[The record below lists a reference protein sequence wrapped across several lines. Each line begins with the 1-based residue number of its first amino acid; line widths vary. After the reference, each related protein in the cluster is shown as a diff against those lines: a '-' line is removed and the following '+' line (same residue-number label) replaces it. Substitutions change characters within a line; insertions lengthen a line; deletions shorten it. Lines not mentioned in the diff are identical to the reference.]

1 MAGEFIILPAAAGL
15 KPKPREEAATKGA
28 PVDRVSRQQD
38 CGRGRLGENAGMPLP
53 RTLGWG
59 MTTLSPGPPR
69 QDGRRLE
76 PAALSGARRGG
87 TGETTDRR
95 QTRRGSRDPLEMGN
109 IGPGRRRVGL
119 QPVPQG
125 PSAPDGPF
133 PWNAGAS
140 RHPTGTSSQGAPA
153 TMGTGLGRAPAKGAS
168 KAYLSTGSGPCGQRR
183 RWCYCAC
190 DLPAYIVQPH
200 AQPFLC
206 FSLVLLWRGRL
217 IAPDASC
224 LVLSCPGLRF
234 PPPV

>member
-1 MAGEFIILPAAAGL
+1 M

>member
-1 MAGEFIILPAAAGL
+1 VHTRCRPGALAGEFIILPAAAGL

-38 CGRGRLGENAGMPLP
+38 CGRGGLGENAGMPLP

-87 TGETTDRR
+87 TGEATDRR
-95 QTRRGSRDPLEMGN
+95 QTRRGSRDPLAMGN

-140 RHPTGTSSQGAPA
+140 RHPTGTASQGAPA

-183 RWCYCAC
+183 
-190 DLPAYIVQPH
+190 
-200 AQPFLC
+200 
-206 FSLVLLWRGRL
+206 
-217 IAPDASC
+217 
-224 LVLSCPGLRF
+224 
-234 PPPV
+234 